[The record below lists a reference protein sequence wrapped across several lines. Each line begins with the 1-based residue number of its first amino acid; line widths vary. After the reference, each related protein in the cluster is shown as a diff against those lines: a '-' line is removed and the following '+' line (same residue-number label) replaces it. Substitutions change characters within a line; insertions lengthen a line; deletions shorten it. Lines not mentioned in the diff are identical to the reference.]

1 MHSGLKSYSDIK
13 ENHGQSTAKLMHSG
27 LKSYSDIKE
36 NHGQSTARTI
46 NDVVFLCMLP
56 MKLWLLY
63 NFYFLTSIAIFFT
76 AR

>member
-1 MHSGLKSYSDIK
+1 MHAADEALADIK
-13 ENHGQSTAKLMHSG
+13 ENHGQNTAKLMHSG